1 MATRDVDEAVLLSDG
16 ERGVLTI
23 DAKFLHYI

>member
-1 MATRDVDEAVLLSDG
+1 MPRDAQGRREFI

-23 DAKFLHYI
+23 DAKLLHSKEY